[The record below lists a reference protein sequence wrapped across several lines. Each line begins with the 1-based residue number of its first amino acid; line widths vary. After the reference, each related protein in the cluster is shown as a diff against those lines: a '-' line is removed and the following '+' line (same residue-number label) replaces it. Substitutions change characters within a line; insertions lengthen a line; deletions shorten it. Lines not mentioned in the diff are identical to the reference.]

1 MKKLCVFFFC
11 FLTSHLFA
19 QNRLPVL
26 KLNNK
31 IKPDIEKVARDYY
44 GHFDD
49 IKGEKISETI
59 NTIEYES
66 KIIPAGATESTILEI
81 KGLQNVYSWQA
92 TMLQTE
98 DYEKAVEKYKQ
109 IYNQLN
115 GANFFMNDNKPWKF
129 KGAYDAPDESRAFA
143 SSILQPDVTEKV
155 LQRLKVEVALN
166 YNMPEW
172 TVKILVYEKEP
183 DEDIRPTERPNSINY
198 SLTGYPLAIQSVLIL
213 CGKSS
218 K

>member
-1 MKKLCVFFFC
+1 MWA
-11 FLTSHLFA
+11 FLLLYYFSPYCA
-19 QNRLPVL
+19 KRLPIL

-31 IKPDIEKVARDYY
+31 IKSDIEKVARDYY

-98 DYEKAVEKYKQ
+98 DFEKAVEKYKQ

-115 GANFFMNDNKPWKF
+115 GTNFSMNDNKPWKF
-129 KGAYDAPDESRAFA
+129 RGTYDTPNESRAFA
-143 SSILQPDVTEKV
+143 SSVLQPDVAEKV

-166 YNMPEW
+166 YNTPEW

-183 DEDIRPTERPNSINY
+183 DEDIRPTES
-198 SLTGYPLAIQSVLIL
+198 AAQ
-213 CGKSS
+213 
-218 K
+218 

>member
-1 MKKLCVFFFC
+1 MKRLSVLFFC
-11 FLTSHLFA
+11 FIASHLIA
-19 QNRLPVL
+19 QNKMPVL
-26 KLNNK
+26 RVNNK

-44 GHFDD
+44 GHFND
-49 IKGEKISETI
+49 IKGEEISETI
-59 NTIEYES
+59 NTIEYKS
-66 KIIPAGATESTILEI
+66 KIIPPGATESTIQEI

-98 DYEKAVEKYKQ
+98 DFEKAAEKYKQ

-115 GANFFMNDNKPWKF
+115 GANLLMDDNKLWKF
-129 KGAYDAPDESRAFA
+129 KGAYDAPDETRAFA
-143 SSILQPDVTEKV
+143 SSILQAEVTEKV

-183 DEDIRPTERPNSINY
+183 DEDMRPTER
-198 SLTGYPLAIQSVLIL
+198 AAQ
-213 CGKSS
+213 
-218 K
+218 